1 MDNNDNW
8 LNQNPSDKKQ
18 PEISSIPEINSIP
31 HIPGYEKKSPNAE
44 STPESFGNQQNATSQ
59 ATNNSQQDS
68 FSYSNKVA
76 NPIQNSGY
84 SQTNYNVSSKSAS
97 YSGIKL
103 NIPNSGGILS
113 LGILSILSFCCCGGF
128 LAPILSIIA
137 LVMASSSMKAYKQN
151 PDYYTISS
159 LNNIKA
165 GKVTAIIGLVISGLF
180 FLYILFVYTI
190 GSLNMNDINEVINES
205 WNGKG
210 Y

>member
-8 LNQNPSDKKQ
+8 LNQNPSEKKQ
-18 PEISSIPEINSIP
+18 SEFSSIPEINTIP
-31 HIPGYEKKSPNAE
+31 NIAGQDQNKQKADTVANNNINQVKDYQQHEYSK
-44 STPESFGNQQNATSQ
+44 QQN
-59 ATNNSQQDS
+59 S
-68 FSYSNKVA
+68 FNYSNSNSRA
-76 NPIQNSGY
+76 N
-84 SQTNYNVSSKSAS
+84 A
-97 YSGIKL
+97 YSGIRL

-137 LVMASSSMKAYKQN
+137 LVMASKALKAYHQN

-165 GKVTAIIGLVISGLF
+165 GKITAIIGLVFAGF
-180 FLYILFVYTI
+180 FLIYIIFVYTV
-190 GSLNMNDINEVINES
+190 GNLNLNDINETINES
-205 WNGKG
+205 WNGTS